1 MSLQCGIVGLP
12 NVGKSTL
19 FNALTRS
26 SVPAE
31 NFPFCTIDPHAGIV
45 YLPDN
50 RLEKLKDIYNPKKLT
65 PATVEFIDIAGL
77 VQGAN
82 KGEGLGNQFLGQIR
96 QTSAI
101 IHIIRCFEDPGV
113 IHVNGNIDPLR
124 DAEII
129 ETELLLADLET
140 LERKYEKTKRQAKS
154 GDKKLLHDIKIIE
167 KLIEHCGDG
176 FWANTIGLGSPEEIK
191 TIKSL
196 HLLTNKP
203 ILYVANLNENDIV
216 NNVENE
222 YVNSLNNYVKSK
234 GSTLIKFCAS
244 IEQEISSLSPE
255 EEEIFLKEYN
265 LNESGLNKMIRA
277 SFDLLGLHTFFTGG
291 PTEVRAWTIPI
302 GATAKESAG
311 VIHSDFERGFIK
323 AEVFSY
329 SDLIEHGSE
338 NALYELGLAKTE
350 GKEYIV
356 KDGDC
361 IFFKFNV

>member
-45 YLPDN
+45 HLPDN
-50 RLEKLKDIYNPKKLT
+50 RLGKLKDIYNPKKLT

-101 IHIIRCFEDPGV
+101 IHIIRCFKDPNV
-113 IHVNGNIDPLR
+113 VHVNGNIDPIR
-124 DAEII
+124 DVEII

-154 GDKKLLHDIKIIE
+154 GDKKLLHEIEIIE

-176 FWANTIGLGSPEEIK
+176 FWANTIDLETPEEIK

-203 ILYVANLNENDIV
+203 ILYVANLSENDIV

-265 LNESGLNKMIRA
+265 LTESGLNKMIRA